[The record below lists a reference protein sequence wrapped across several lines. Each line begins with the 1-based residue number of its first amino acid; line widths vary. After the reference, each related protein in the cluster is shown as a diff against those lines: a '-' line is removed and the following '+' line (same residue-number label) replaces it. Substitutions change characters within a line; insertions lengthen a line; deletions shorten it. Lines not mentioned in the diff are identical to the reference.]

1 MILKKCQLNFSF
13 NKLFRKIFIIFILI
27 ICLFSYKE
35 NWNNN
40 NYELNNFYEKSL
52 NKTINIGLVSNSL
65 KNGGRERSASLIC
78 NHFSKIK
85 KFKLF
90 LFTLRE
96 KENNEFYINE
106 NIERIVVKQNL
117 ITVINQTKI
126 DILLYQIYNY
136 RQIYELIK
144 LKHIK
149 VIIINRS
156 CFLHW
161 IYYDSYNIFKT
172 YYRMYK
178 NSEYTISLVPFEND
192 YLFRKWGIN
201 SVLISNFITYE
212 YNDITPSDLS
222 SNLILMI
229 GRGDDKTKRFDL
241 GIKAMKHIISE
252 VPQCEMKI
260 ISSLNNI
267 YYLLKLIK
275 ELNLENLVKFVG
287 YSSNPEIYFKNA
299 SVHLFPTLV
308 ESFGNVLSETK
319 VHGIPNIL
327 VGLDYVACSHG
338 GTVIIYDDSP
348 LSLAK
353 VVIKILKNKRYRKS
367 LGKYARHSMKKFR
380 NYLILKRW
388 VKIIIAIYKGKEY
401 YQKLRDEDKK
411 LPEKESIKLIQ
422 NQLNLLKHRK
432 PKFNYITLNNIVN
445 FSFIEN
451 LK

>member
-1 MILKKCQLNFSF
+1 MILKKCQLNFFF
-13 NKLFRKIFIIFILI
+13 NKLFWKIFIIFILI

-172 YYRMYK
+172 YYRMCE
-178 NSEYTISLVPFEND
+178 NSECTVSLVPFEND

-241 GIKAMKHIISE
+241 GIK
-252 VPQCEMKI
+252 
-260 ISSLNNI
+260 L
-267 YYLLKLIK
+267 
-275 ELNLENLVKFVG
+275 
-287 YSSNPEIYFKNA
+287 
-299 SVHLFPTLV
+299 
-308 ESFGNVLSETK
+308 
-319 VHGIPNIL
+319 
-327 VGLDYVACSHG
+327 
-338 GTVIIYDDSP
+338 
-348 LSLAK
+348 
-353 VVIKILKNKRYRKS
+353 
-367 LGKYARHSMKKFR
+367 
-380 NYLILKRW
+380 W
-388 VKIIIAIYKGKEY
+388 
-401 YQKLRDEDKK
+401 
-411 LPEKESIKLIQ
+411 SI
-422 NQLNLLKHRK
+422 
-432 PKFNYITLNNIVN
+432 
-445 FSFIEN
+445 
-451 LK
+451 